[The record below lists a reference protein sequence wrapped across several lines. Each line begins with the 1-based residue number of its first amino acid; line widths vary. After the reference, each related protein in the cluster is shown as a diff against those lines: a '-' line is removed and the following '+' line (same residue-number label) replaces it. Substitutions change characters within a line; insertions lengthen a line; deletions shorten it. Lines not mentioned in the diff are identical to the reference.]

1 MILIVESGSTKTD
14 WIALDNQG
22 NEVFS
27 TQTLGLNPQ
36 MLSNEIL
43 NERIKNNF
51 DIYNNR
57 DNVRKIYF
65 YSAGLG
71 VNSTKERILKV
82 FKSIFKNSDYDVKE
96 DTYAA
101 VYSVVD
107 KGVPAIVNILGTG
120 SNCSYFDGKEISQKV
135 HSLGYVLMDYAS
147 GSYYGKYLIRAYYFN
162 KMPKKLREEFAEK
175 FDLSANTIKEKL
187 YRKENPNTYLA
198 SFAKFIIDNKDD
210 SYFNNVIEK
219 GLRRFIDYQIMQY
232 DNYKSVDIHYVGS
245 IAYYLKEEITKVGN
259 EYGLKTSKFVKKPIK
274 GLVNYHKNLL
284 ISD

>member
-22 NEVFS
+22 NTVFS

-36 MLSNEIL
+36 SMSNEIL
-43 NERIKNNF
+43 NERIKNNY
-51 DIYNNR
+51 DIYKNR
-57 DNVRKIYF
+57 ENVDKIFF
-65 YSAGLG
+65 YGAGLG
-71 VNSTKERILKV
+71 VKSTKERILKV
-82 FKSIFKNSDYDVKE
+82 FKLIFINSEFDIKE

-101 VYSVVD
+101 VYSVSD
-107 KGVPAIVNILGTG
+107 LGKPSIVNIIGTG
-120 SNCSYFDGKEISQKV
+120 SNCTYFDGKEIFQKV
-135 HSLGYVLMDYAS
+135 HSLGYVVMDYAS
-147 GSYYGKYLIRAYYFN
+147 GNYYGKYLIRAYYFN
-162 KMPKKLREEFAEK
+162 KMPKRLREEFTKK
-175 FDLSANTIKEKL
+175 FDLSANTIKENL

-198 SFAKFIIDNKDD
+198 SFAKFIINNKSD
-210 SYFNNVIEK
+210 SYFKDIIEK

-245 IAYYLKEEITKVGN
+245 IAYCLKEEITKVGN
-259 EYGLKTSKFVKKPIK
+259 EYGLKTSKFVRKPIV